1 MIAINIPKSSPKGK
15 LKVLINIGK
24 QGFSRCETYKKDEWK
39 SGQTIY
45 VDPDTVS
52 VVFSNGG
59 WSETVNLKPF

>member
-1 MIAINIPKSSPKGK
+1 MIAINIPRSSPKGK

-24 QGFSRCETYKKDEWK
+24 LGFSRCEVYKKEEWK
-39 SGQTIY
+39 PNQTIY